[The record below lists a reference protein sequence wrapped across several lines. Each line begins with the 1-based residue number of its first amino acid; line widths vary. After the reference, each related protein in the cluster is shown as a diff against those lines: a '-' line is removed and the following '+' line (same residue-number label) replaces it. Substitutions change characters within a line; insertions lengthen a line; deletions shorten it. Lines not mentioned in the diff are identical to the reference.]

1 MILLSVIVANRLL
14 ADDGYE
20 RIYPVRRKNFN
31 ETKGKDINNV
41 ISNFRYGVCL
51 VVVCRSN
58 GLSNG
63 LWCRKI
69 RRPLGHEDHWPAGGK
84 GRNQWGYCE
93 GCSSRGNKVK
103 GNGRADVI

>member
-1 MILLSVIVANRLL
+1 
-14 ADDGYE
+14 
-20 RIYPVRRKNFN
+20 VR
-31 ETKGKDINNV
+31 
-41 ISNFRYGVCL
+41 
-51 VVVCRSN
+51 VVCR
-58 GLSNG
+58 SNG

-69 RRPLGHEDHWPAGGK
+69 RRPLGHEDHWPAGGE